1 MISKELVSK
10 SLTIVAVI
18 GIIAIVFSGVNSYL
32 LYNHLQSEQDL
43 QDIIDEMNSRIN
55 PVESEQSSLSNQIS
69 DILEALSSD
78 NDELRE
84 IIESLQTQSPK
95 DVYEAV
101 HKSVVVVRTDSG
113 QGSGFLFGTSDDNY
127 ILTNW
132 HVVEGA
138 SEIEV
143 EFYDRTI
150 SNAVLIGTDAYSDVA
165 VIMSEKIPIDSK
177 PLRLV
182 NSSNLSIGQ
191 QLVAIGNPLGRE
203 GSLSS
208 GIVSQ
213 INMKLN
219 LEEVPILVPVI
230 QIDLTIAPGN
240 SGGPLL
246 DLNGNVVGI
255 TNAGTDYGFNFAI
268 PSNIV
273 SRVSSSIIEKG
284 YYNHALV
291 GITQITLT
299 PENIQTNNMKNI
311 ESSQKGML
319 IISVIEG
326 MPAEDAGLI
335 PAIITYNDDGS
346 INQIDAQDI
355 ILAIDNHTIIDDI
368 DWQVYVAEHVSPGQ
382 DVILTVLRSGEIIY
396 IEVTPTVR
404 EQYQE

>member
-1 MISKELVSK
+1 MISK

-18 GIIAIVFSGVNSYL
+18 GIIAIAFSGVNSYL

-43 QDIIDEMNSRIN
+43 QDIIDEMNSKIN

-95 DVYEAV
+95 DVYETV

-113 QGSGFLFGTSDDNY
+113 QGSGFLFEASDDNY

-132 HVVEGA
+132 HVIEGA

-165 VIMSEKIPIDSK
+165 VIMSEKTPIDSK

-311 ESSQKGML
+311 KSSQKGML

>member
-1 MISKELVSK
+1 MISK

-18 GIIAIVFSGVNSYL
+18 GIIAIAFSGVNSYL

-43 QDIIDEMNSRIN
+43 QDIIDEMNSKIN

-95 DVYEAV
+95 DVYETV

-113 QGSGFLFGTSDDNY
+113 QGSGLLFGTSDDNY

-165 VIMSEKIPIDSK
+165 VIMSEKTPIDSK

>member
-113 QGSGFLFGTSDDNY
+113 QGSGLLFGTSDDNY

>member
-1 MISKELVSK
+1 
-10 SLTIVAVI
+10 VI
-18 GIIAIVFSGVNSYL
+18 GIIAIAFSGVNSYL

-43 QDIIDEMNSRIN
+43 QDIIDEMNSKIN

-95 DVYEAV
+95 DVYETV

-113 QGSGFLFGTSDDNY
+113 QGSGFLFGASDDNY

-132 HVVEGA
+132 HVIEGA

-165 VIMSEKIPIDSK
+165 VIMSEKTPIDSK

-311 ESSQKGML
+311 KSSQKGML

>member
-1 MISKELVSK
+1 M
-10 SLTIVAVI
+10 I
-18 GIIAIVFSGVNSYL
+18 GIIAIAFSGVNSYL

-95 DVYEAV
+95 DVYETV

-113 QGSGFLFGTSDDNY
+113 QGSGFLFGASDDNY

-132 HVVEGA
+132 HVIEGA

-165 VIMSEKIPIDSK
+165 VIMSEKTPIDSK

-311 ESSQKGML
+311 KSSQKGML

-382 DVILTVLRSGEIIY
+382 DVTLTILRSGEIIY
-396 IEVTPTVR
+396 IEVTPTAR

>member
-1 MISKELVSK
+1 LISK

-18 GIIAIVFSGVNSYL
+18 GIIAIAFSGVNSYL

-43 QDIIDEMNSRIN
+43 QDIIDEMNSKIN

-95 DVYEAV
+95 DVYETV

-113 QGSGFLFGTSDDNY
+113 QGSGFLFGASDDNY

-132 HVVEGA
+132 HVIEGA

-165 VIMSEKIPIDSK
+165 VIMSEKTPIDSK

-311 ESSQKGML
+311 KSSQKGML

>member
-1 MISKELVSK
+1 MISK

-18 GIIAIVFSGVNSYL
+18 GIIAIAFSGVNSYL

-95 DVYEAV
+95 DVYETV

-113 QGSGFLFGTSDDNY
+113 QGSGFLFGASDDNY

-132 HVVEGA
+132 HVIEGA

-165 VIMSEKIPIDSK
+165 VIMSEKTPIDSK

-311 ESSQKGML
+311 KSSQKGML

-346 INQIDAQDI
+346 INQIDAEDI

-382 DVILTVLRSGEIIY
+382 DVILTILRSGEIIY

>member
-1 MISKELVSK
+1 LISK

-18 GIIAIVFSGVNSYL
+18 GIIAIAFSGVNSYL

-43 QDIIDEMNSRIN
+43 QDIIDEMNSKIN

-95 DVYEAV
+95 DVYETV

-113 QGSGFLFGTSDDNY
+113 QGSGFLFGASDDNY

-132 HVVEGA
+132 HVIEGA

-165 VIMSEKIPIDSK
+165 VIMSEKTPIDSK

-311 ESSQKGML
+311 KSSQKGML

-382 DVILTVLRSGEIIY
+382 DVILTILRSGEIIY

>member
-1 MISKELVSK
+1 M
-10 SLTIVAVI
+10 I
-18 GIIAIVFSGVNSYL
+18 GIIAIAFSGVNSYL

-43 QDIIDEMNSRIN
+43 QDIIDEMNSKIN

-95 DVYEAV
+95 DVYETV

-113 QGSGFLFGTSDDNY
+113 QGSGFLFGASDDNY

-132 HVVEGA
+132 HVIEGA

-165 VIMSEKIPIDSK
+165 VIMSEKTPIDSK

-311 ESSQKGML
+311 KSSQKGML

-382 DVILTVLRSGEIIY
+382 DVILTILRSGEIIY

>member
-1 MISKELVSK
+1 MISK

-18 GIIAIVFSGVNSYL
+18 GIIAIAFSGVNSYL

-95 DVYEAV
+95 DVYETV

-113 QGSGFLFGTSDDNY
+113 QGSGFLFGASDDNY

-132 HVVEGA
+132 HVIEGA

-165 VIMSEKIPIDSK
+165 VIMSEKTPIDSK

-311 ESSQKGML
+311 KSSQKGML

-382 DVILTVLRSGEIIY
+382 DVILTILRSGEIIY

>member
-1 MISKELVSK
+1 MISK

-18 GIIAIVFSGVNSYL
+18 GIIAIAFSGVNSYL

-43 QDIIDEMNSRIN
+43 QDIIDEMNSKIN

-95 DVYEAV
+95 DVYETV

-113 QGSGFLFGTSDDNY
+113 QGSGFLFGASDDNY

-132 HVVEGA
+132 HVIEGA

-165 VIMSEKIPIDSK
+165 VIMSEKTPIDSK

-311 ESSQKGML
+311 KSSQKGML

-382 DVILTVLRSGEIIY
+382 DVILTILRSGEIIY

>member
-1 MISKELVSK
+1 MISK

-18 GIIAIVFSGVNSYL
+18 GIIAIAFSGVNSYL

-95 DVYEAV
+95 DVYETV

-113 QGSGFLFGTSDDNY
+113 QGSGFLFGASDDNY

-132 HVVEGA
+132 HVIEGA

-165 VIMSEKIPIDSK
+165 VIMSEKTPIDSK

-311 ESSQKGML
+311 KSSQKGML

>member
-1 MISKELVSK
+1 MISK

-18 GIIAIVFSGVNSYL
+18 GIIAIAFSGVNSYL

-95 DVYEAV
+95 DVYETV

-113 QGSGFLFGTSDDNY
+113 QGSGFLFGASDDNY

-132 HVVEGA
+132 HVIEGA

-165 VIMSEKIPIDSK
+165 VIMSEKTPIDSK
-177 PLRLV
+177 PLRLA

-213 INMKLN
+213 INMELN
-219 LEEVPILVPVI
+219 LADVPIIVPVI

-311 ESSQKGML
+311 KSSQKGML

-382 DVILTVLRSGEIIY
+382 DVILTILRSGEIIY

>member
-1 MISKELVSK
+1 M
-10 SLTIVAVI
+10 I
-18 GIIAIVFSGVNSYL
+18 GIIAIAFSGVNSYL

-43 QDIIDEMNSRIN
+43 QDIIDEMNSKIN

-95 DVYEAV
+95 DVYETV

-113 QGSGFLFGTSDDNY
+113 QGSGFLFGASDDNY

-132 HVVEGA
+132 HVIEGA

-165 VIMSEKIPIDSK
+165 VIMSEKTPIDSK

-311 ESSQKGML
+311 KSSQKGML

>member
-1 MISKELVSK
+1 M
-10 SLTIVAVI
+10 I
-18 GIIAIVFSGVNSYL
+18 GIIAIAFSGVNSYL

-95 DVYEAV
+95 DVYETV

-113 QGSGFLFGTSDDNY
+113 QGSGFLFGASDDNY

-132 HVVEGA
+132 HVIEGA

-165 VIMSEKIPIDSK
+165 VIMSEKTPIDSK

-291 GITQITLT
+291 GITSITLT

-311 ESSQKGML
+311 KSSQKGML

-382 DVILTVLRSGEIIY
+382 DVILTILRSGEIIY

>member
-1 MISKELVSK
+1 M
-10 SLTIVAVI
+10 I
-18 GIIAIVFSGVNSYL
+18 GIIAIAFSGVNSYL

-95 DVYEAV
+95 DVYETV

-113 QGSGFLFGTSDDNY
+113 QGSGFLFGASDDNY

-132 HVVEGA
+132 HVIEGA

-165 VIMSEKIPIDSK
+165 VIMSEKTPIDSK

-213 INMKLN
+213 INMELN
-219 LEEVPILVPVI
+219 LADVPIIVPVI

-311 ESSQKGML
+311 KSSQKGML

-382 DVILTVLRSGEIIY
+382 DVILTILRSGEIIY

>member
-1 MISKELVSK
+1 M
-10 SLTIVAVI
+10 I
-18 GIIAIVFSGVNSYL
+18 GIIAIAFSGVNSYL

-43 QDIIDEMNSRIN
+43 QDIIDEMNSKIN

-95 DVYEAV
+95 DVYETV

-113 QGSGFLFGTSDDNY
+113 QGSGFLFGASDDNY

-132 HVVEGA
+132 HVIEGA

-165 VIMSEKIPIDSK
+165 VIMSEKTPIDSK

-311 ESSQKGML
+311 KSSQKGML

-396 IEVTPTVR
+396 IEVTPTAR

>member
-1 MISKELVSK
+1 LISK

-18 GIIAIVFSGVNSYL
+18 GIIAIAFSGVNSYL

-95 DVYEAV
+95 DVYETV

-113 QGSGFLFGTSDDNY
+113 QGSGFLFGASDDNY

-132 HVVEGA
+132 HVIEGA

-165 VIMSEKIPIDSK
+165 VIMSEKTPIDSK

-311 ESSQKGML
+311 KSSQKGML

-382 DVILTVLRSGEIIY
+382 DVILTILRSGEIIY

>member
-1 MISKELVSK
+1 MISK

-18 GIIAIVFSGVNSYL
+18 GIIAIAFSGVNSYL

-95 DVYEAV
+95 DVYETV

-113 QGSGFLFGTSDDNY
+113 QGSGFLFGASDDNY

-132 HVVEGA
+132 HVIEGA

-165 VIMSEKIPIDSK
+165 VIMSEKTPIDSK

-311 ESSQKGML
+311 EPSQKGML

-396 IEVTPTVR
+396 IEVTPTAR

>member
-1 MISKELVSK
+1 MISK

-18 GIIAIVFSGVNSYL
+18 GIIAIAFSGVNSYL

-43 QDIIDEMNSRIN
+43 QDIIDEMNSKIN

-95 DVYEAV
+95 DVYETV

-113 QGSGFLFGTSDDNY
+113 QGSGFLFGASDDNY

-132 HVVEGA
+132 HVIEGA

-165 VIMSEKIPIDSK
+165 VIMSEKTPIDSK

-311 ESSQKGML
+311 KSSQKGML

>member
-1 MISKELVSK
+1 
-10 SLTIVAVI
+10 VI
-18 GIIAIVFSGVNSYL
+18 GIIAIAFSGVNSYL

-43 QDIIDEMNSRIN
+43 QDIIDEMNSKIN

-95 DVYEAV
+95 DVYETV

-113 QGSGFLFGTSDDNY
+113 QGSGFLFGASDDNY

-132 HVVEGA
+132 HVIEGA

-165 VIMSEKIPIDSK
+165 VIMSEKTPIDSK

-311 ESSQKGML
+311 KSSQKGML

-382 DVILTVLRSGEIIY
+382 DVILTILRSGEIIY

>member
-1 MISKELVSK
+1 MISK

-18 GIIAIVFSGVNSYL
+18 GIIAIAFSGVNSYL

-95 DVYEAV
+95 DVYETV

-113 QGSGFLFGTSDDNY
+113 QGSGFLFGASDDNY

-132 HVVEGA
+132 HVIEGA

-165 VIMSEKIPIDSK
+165 VIMSEKTPIDSK

-291 GITQITLT
+291 GITSITLT

-311 ESSQKGML
+311 KSSQKGML

-382 DVILTVLRSGEIIY
+382 DVILTILRSGEIIY
-396 IEVTPTVR
+396 IEVTPTAR

>member
-1 MISKELVSK
+1 
-10 SLTIVAVI
+10 VI
-18 GIIAIVFSGVNSYL
+18 GIIAIAFSGVNSYL

-43 QDIIDEMNSRIN
+43 QDIIDEMNSKIN

-95 DVYEAV
+95 DVYETV

-113 QGSGFLFGTSDDNY
+113 QGSGFLFEASDDNY

-132 HVVEGA
+132 HVIEGA

-165 VIMSEKIPIDSK
+165 VIMSEKTPIDSK

-311 ESSQKGML
+311 KSSQKGML